1 MTRFIK
7 ENAEDI
13 CYIDT
18 DGIKLTKM
26 LNPRDVGPEL
36 GKMKFEGAYQRGV
49 FLAPKVYGLLVSD
62 TESIVKVKGLKTAV
76 SY

>member
-1 MTRFIK
+1 MTSFIVK
-7 ENAEDI
+7 NQEDI

-26 LNPRDVGPEL
+26 LHSREIGPEL

-49 FLAPKVYGLLVSD
+49 FLAPKVYGL
-62 TESIVKVKGLKTAV
+62 
-76 SY
+76 